1 MSSRLDLSLT
11 APMNTRW
18 RRWLLVG
25 LGPTLVVGFLASAVA
40 DRPAFLAWALAA
52 GAAYAFALHRSFTA
66 RPALALAVLAAG
78 WVVLGVLVVRHREAL
93 GLGIAALMPAEAA
106 P

>member
-1 MSSRLDLSLT
+1 MSGGLDISPA
-11 APMNTRW
+11 APLATRW
-18 RRWLLVG
+18 RRWLLAG
-25 LGPTLVVGFLASAVA
+25 LGPTLVVGFLTSAVA
-40 DRPAFLAWALAA
+40 DRLAFLSWALAA
-52 GAAYAFALHRSFTA
+52 GAAYAFALYRSFTA

-78 WVVLGVLVVRHREAL
+78 WVVLGVLAFRHREAL